1 MNCESPAKR
10 QEFFLHSGRLL
21 HGQETSVDAESR
33 ELALAME
40 EEEAAAC
47 PHYVS
52 LAEHLSLALSA
63 ELLNSVQ
70 MSEEAPNSSCNS
82 VPLYTST
89 LAIFDRTAFCIGRF
103 SVSLAN
109 GADLKALMS
118 RVACSGMGI
127 DVSVSLLVSC
137 WGSRCYIELRYNK
150 DDALYLPVI
159 TTNPLHKSALSRRQN
174 TKFSGWYR
182 VQLVMCGI
190 GSEEK
195 GEEGEGE
202 MRDAETQTRGTG
214 QEKCAPGNMGG
225 GDNGAEVEAVTR
237 EQGTSTCESGGGDN
251 GAEVEAVTREQGT
264 STCESGGGDNG
275 AEVEAVTREQGTSTC
290 ESGGGD
296 NGAEVEAVTRE
307 QGTSTCESGGGDNG
321 AEVEAV
327 TREQGTSTCESGGGE
342 WRRTEQVGAVEMQ
355 AVEEIEI
362 VRVENGAWGGVGRG
376 GHGTGT
382 IEGAAQDEG
391 GQEME
396 QSAEDGAG
404 GGEGVS
410 VTGGGCVEV
419 EVWVGGV
426 MCEAGEP
433 SALPSGGNSVNL
445 VDIVRLF
452 HPHISVETQNG
463 GFYSRRC

>member
-21 HGQETSVDAESR
+21 DGLGGQETSVDAESR

-52 LAEHLSLALSA
+52 FAEHLSLALPA
-63 ELLNSVQ
+63 ELLNSLQ
-70 MSEEAPNSSCNS
+70 MGEEAPNSRYNS
-82 VPLYTST
+82 VPLYTSN
-89 LAIFDRTAFCIGRF
+89 LAIFDRPAFCIGRF
-103 SVSLAN
+103 SISLAN
-109 GADLKALMS
+109 GADLKGLMS

-127 DVSVSLLVSC
+127 EVSASLLVS
-137 WGSRCYIELRYNK
+137 WWDSQCYIELRYNK

-159 TTNPLHKSALSRRQN
+159 TTSPLQKSALSRRQN

-202 MRDAETQTRGTG
+202 MRDAETQTIGTG
-214 QEKCAPGNMGG
+214 QEKCVPGNIGG
-225 GDNGAEVEAVTR
+225 GDNGAEVEPVTR
-237 EQGTSTCESGGGDN
+237 EQGTSTCESGIEEG
-251 GAEVEAVTREQGT
+251 
-264 STCESGGGDNG
+264 ES
-275 AEVEAVTREQGTSTC
+275 
-290 ESGGGD
+290 
-296 NGAEVEAVTRE
+296 
-307 QGTSTCESGGGDNG
+307 
-321 AEVEAV
+321 
-327 TREQGTSTCESGGGE
+327 
-342 WRRTEQVGAVEMQ
+342 RRTESGQDRAVEMQ
-355 AVEEIEI
+355 AVEEVEI
-362 VRVENGAWGGVGRG
+362 VRVENGAWGEVGRG

-433 SALPSGGNSVNL
+433 SALPLGSNSVNL

>member
-89 LAIFDRTAFCIGRF
+89 LAIFDRPTFCIGRF

-225 GDNGAEVEAVTR
+225 GDNGAEVEAVM
-237 EQGTSTCESGGGDN
+237 
-251 GAEVEAVTREQGT
+251 
-264 STCESGGGDNG
+264 
-275 AEVEAVTREQGTSTC
+275 REQGTSTC

-342 WRRTEQVGAVEMQ
+342 WRRTESGQVGAIEMQ

-376 GHGTGT
+376 GRGTGTGT

-410 VTGGGCVEV
+410 VTGEGCVEV